1 MIRIAIADDHKLF
14 AEGIASILQSDDE
27 LTVSKIC
34 ANGRELAEYLKINE
48 VDIVLVDLNM
58 PILDGAST
66 IRVLRNNNIQAKIVV
81 LSMYADNAI
90 YAKCKELDINGY
102 LHKDADA
109 QHLIDTIR
117 RIYRGQNVFDY
128 DRANVAEEKRSTLF
142 RDKYTNQFKLSKRE
156 IEIIDLIRGGYTNNE
171 IADLLF
177 LSVHTV
183 MTHRKNIL
191 HKLEVRNTAEML
203 ALLMSGDA

>member
-14 AEGIASILQSDDE
+14 AEGIASILQSDE
-27 LTVSKIC
+27 GITVSKIC
-34 ANGRELAEYLKINE
+34 SNGKELVDYLRHNE
-48 VDIVLVDLNM
+48 VDLVLVDLNM
-58 PILDGAST
+58 PTLDGAST
-66 IRVLRNNNIQAKIVV
+66 IRILRNENVQAKIVI

-109 QHLIDTIR
+109 QHLIDTIK
-117 RIYRGQNVFDY
+117 RIFEGENVFDY
-128 DRANVAEEKRSTLF
+128 DKCSDTEGERSSLF
-142 RDKYTNQFKLSKRE
+142 KDKYTHQFKLSKRE
-156 IEIIDLIRGGYTNNE
+156 FEIIDLIRGGHTNNE
-171 IADLLF
+171 IADKLF

-203 ALLMSGDA
+203 AILMSGEA